1 MTMFDKA
8 LLNYIKT
15 KLLERKQTLA
25 VFESVTAGLLQ
36 AAFASADEA
45 IYFFQGGMTVYNIG
59 QKCRHL
65 PLDPIHAVEC
75 NCVSDQVAQIMAKG
89 AVTSFTA
96 HWGIGITGYATAVP
110 ESGNKVFAHY
120 AIWNGEEMY
129 AKKATSDKSGAL
141 AVQLDF
147 VENIIKDLA
156 TLLKA

>member
-1 MTMFDKA
+1 MFDKD
-8 LLNYIKT
+8 LLNHIKT

-36 AAFASADEA
+36 AAFASANEA

-65 PLDPIHAVEC
+65 PLDPIHATEC
-75 NCVSDQVAQIMAKG
+75 NCVSDEVAEVMAKG
-89 AVTSFTA
+89 AGTSFTA

-120 AIWNGEEMY
+120 AIWNGEKMHN
-129 AKKATSDKSGAL
+129 KKITSNKTDAL
-141 AVQLDF
+141 KVQLDF
-147 VENIIKDLA
+147 VESILKDLVR
-156 TLLKA
+156 LLDTA

>member
-1 MTMFDKA
+1 MFDKE
-8 LLNYIKT
+8 LLNHIKT

-45 IYFFQGGMTVYNIG
+45 IYFFQGGTTVYNIG

-89 AVTSFTA
+89 ACASFTA
-96 HWGIGITGYATAVP
+96 DWGIGITGYATAVP

-120 AIWNGEEMY
+120 AIWNGKEMY
-129 AKKATSDKSGAL
+129 IKKVTSDKSPAL

-156 TLLKA
+156 TLLNKA

>member
-1 MTMFDKA
+1 MFDKE

-75 NCVSDQVAQIMAKG
+75 NCVSDQVAEVMAKG
-89 AVTSFTA
+89 AGSVFTA

-120 AIWNGEEMY
+120 AIWNGEEVY
-129 AKKATSDKSGAL
+129 VKKVTSDEGPAF
-141 AVQLDF
+141 AVQLNF

-156 TLLKA
+156 ILLKKA